1 MFTMNLEFENI
12 YNKQNIFIM
21 QKKLAYCFI
30 GMFLLISCSNISLN
44 KKEKKLNLDHLMVKR
59 NVVETLDSINI
70 KHGIFKYIYVYKMN
84 GNKIIIEDSVETPI
98 LFNDLDSTLYMN
110 SQRNSIIMLDLIKN
124 DSTKIIISDSKLNEI
139 DIIEDKKDFVA
150 F

>member
-1 MFTMNLEFENI
+1 ML
-12 YNKQNIFIM
+12 
-21 QKKLAYCFI
+21 KKLVYCFI
-30 GMFLLISCSNISLN
+30 GMFLLISYSNISLN
-44 KKEKKLNLDHLMVKR
+44 EKKKKLNLDHLMVER

-70 KHGIFKYIYVYKMN
+70 KHGIFKYIYVYKMCD
-84 GNKIIIEDSVETPI
+84 NKIIIEDSVETPI

-124 DSTKIIISDSKLNEI
+124 DSTKIIISDSILNEK
-139 DIIEDKKDFVA
+139 DIIENTKKFVT

>member
-1 MFTMNLEFENI
+1 ML
-12 YNKQNIFIM
+12 
-21 QKKLAYCFI
+21 KKLVYCFI

-44 KKEKKLNLDHLMVKR
+44 EKERKLNLDHLMVKR

-84 GNKIIIEDSVETPI
+84 DNKMNDNKIIIEDSIETPI

-124 DSTKIIISDSKLNEI
+124 DSIKIIISDSKLNKI
-139 DIIEDKKDFVA
+139 DIVEDKKDFIA